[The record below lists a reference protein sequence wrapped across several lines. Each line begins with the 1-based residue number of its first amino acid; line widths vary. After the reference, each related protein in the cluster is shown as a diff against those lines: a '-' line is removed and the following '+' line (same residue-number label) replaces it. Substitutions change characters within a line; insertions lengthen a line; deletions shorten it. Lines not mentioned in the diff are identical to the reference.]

1 MLVYGYSKCSTV
13 KKGLKFLD
21 EQNIEYKYVDNVAN
35 KLTVEQIKEIHEM
48 SNQEIKKMFNTSGI
62 KYRELNLKD
71 KLNDMTLEEKYEL
84 LASDGML
91 VKRPIFINNNQV
103 RIGFKVDQLG
113 EIL

>member
-21 EQNIEYKYVDNVAN
+21 EQNIEYKHVDNVAN

>member
-21 EQNIEYKYVDNVAN
+21 EQNIEYKHVDNVAN

-71 KLNDMTLEEKYEL
+71 KLNDMILEEKYEL